1 MAGDPQNDDDLNR
14 AQAHSTDSAP
24 SAPPSGPE
32 GMAAGETHAAAPD
45 TAHAGA
51 DDDTATNTG
60 SGRNQ
65 PDRSSPPTGVVNT
78 NGYAAS
84 PATPSPINSAADPI
98 EAAPPAKGAETV
110 TEGDADDADAAATTA
125 HGSPTK
131 TVVREIVETLLLAL
145 LVFLAVRASF
155 QNFKV
160 DGESMMP
167 TLHNGQFMI
176 VNKIVFAQVDAG
188 QISRFIPFLNASPH
202 EKRDVFHGPERGD
215 IVVLV
220 NPGNEK
226 IDLVKRVI
234 GLPGETLQI
243 VDGHVYINDHLL
255 IEPYIKHPWGG
266 STPKI
271 TIPADPPE
279 YFVMGDNRTNSLD
292 SRSNQVGLIPRDLMI
307 GKAMLSYWPLRRF
320 GPAPNASP
328 KLSKTETTPRIAY
341 NGDAPA
347 AGS

>member
-1 MAGDPQNDDDLNR
+1 MGDIRVGTTVAARVKYHRRMAGDPQHTDDTNHVQAQADNTPPLPAETQESEDALDGTVRAPAAESAPGDAPATPGPAYPGSEPPAEDDDR
-14 AQAHSTDSAP
+14 PVAP
-24 SAPPSGPE
+24 SA
-32 GMAAGETHAAAPD
+32 T
-45 TAHAGA
+45 
-51 DDDTATNTG
+51 
-60 SGRNQ
+60 
-65 PDRSSPPTGVVNT
+65 SSKVV
-78 NGYAAS
+78 
-84 PATPSPINSAADPI
+84 I
-98 EAAPPAKGAETV
+98 
-110 TEGDADDADAAATTA
+110 
-125 HGSPTK
+125 
-131 TVVREIVETLLLAL
+131 REIVETLLLAL

-176 VNKIVFAQVDAG
+176 VNKIEFAQVDAG

-220 NPGNEK
+220 NPQEPS

-271 TIPADPPE
+271 TIPGDK

-292 SRSNQVGLIPRDLMI
+292 SRSPQVGLIPRDLMI
-307 GKAMLSYWPLRRF
+307 GKAMLTYWPLSRF
-320 GPAPNASP
+320 GLAPNASP
-328 KLSKTETTPRIAY
+328 KLSQTQTTPQVALE
-341 NGDAPA
+341 GSAFA

>member
-1 MAGDPQNDDDLNR
+1 MAGDPQNDGPHDE
-14 AQAHSTDSAP
+14 TAP
-24 SAPPSGPE
+24 QGGEPASPLRGE
-32 GMAAGETHAAAPD
+32 AGETGRARALAPQQPTTDRINGPAAASHD
-45 TAHAGA
+45 VGA
-51 DDDTATNTG
+51 EQRGEHTATT
-60 SGRNQ
+60 SVAA
-65 PDRSSPPTGVVNT
+65 GVD
-78 NGYAAS
+78 GLR
-84 PATPSPINSAADPI
+84 
-98 EAAPPAKGAETV
+98 GH
-110 TEGDADDADAAATTA
+110 DADDPAPGDDADLPGEGTTA
-125 HGSPTK
+125 DGTAAR
-131 TVVREIVETLLLAL
+131 TVIREIVETLLLAL

-176 VNKIVFAQVDAG
+176 VNKIEFAQVDAG
-188 QISRFIPFLNASPH
+188 QLSRFIPFLNADPH

-220 NPGNEK
+220 NPRQTDM
-226 IDLVKRVI
+226 DLVKRVI

-255 IEPYIKHPWGG
+255 IEPYIKQPWGG

-271 TIPADPPE
+271 TIPKDE

-292 SRSNQVGLIPRDLMI
+292 SRSRQVGLIPRDLMI
-307 GKAMLSYWPLRRF
+307 GKAMLSYWPLSRF
-320 GPAPNASP
+320 GLAPNASP
-328 KLSKTETTPRIAY
+328 KLSATETTPKVASSISGA
-341 NGDAPA
+341 A

>member
-1 MAGDPQNDDDLNR
+1 MAGDPQNTDDDNSTPAQTDTTFAATAAAR
-14 AQAHSTDSAP
+14 TSDAQAPREGSPADGRAP
-24 SAPPSGPE
+24 AEGTVVQASGAAGTAAFDDAGQAPPDDPRD
-32 GMAAGETHAAAPD
+32 AA
-45 TAHAGA
+45 TAKAG
-51 DDDTATNTG
+51 T
-60 SGRNQ
+60 
-65 PDRSSPPTGVVNT
+65 
-78 NGYAAS
+78 
-84 PATPSPINSAADPI
+84 
-98 EAAPPAKGAETV
+98 PAKTV
-110 TEGDADDADAAATTA
+110 I
-125 HGSPTK
+125 
-131 TVVREIVETLLLAL
+131 REIVETLLLAL

-176 VNKIVFAQVDAG
+176 VNKIEFAQVDAG
-188 QISRFIPFLNASPH
+188 QLSRFIPFLNASPH
-202 EKRDVFHGPERGD
+202 EKRSVFHGPSRGD

-220 NPGNEK
+220 NPQEPS

-243 VDGHVYINDHLL
+243 VDGHVYINNHLL

-271 TIPADPPE
+271 TIPDGQ

-292 SRSNQVGLIPRDLMI
+292 SRSPQVGLIPRDLVI
-307 GKAMLSYWPLRRF
+307 GKAMLTYWPLSRF
-320 GPAPNASP
+320 GLPGNASP
-328 KLSKTETTPRIAY
+328 KLSATQTTPQVAL
-341 NGDAPA
+341 NGDTLA